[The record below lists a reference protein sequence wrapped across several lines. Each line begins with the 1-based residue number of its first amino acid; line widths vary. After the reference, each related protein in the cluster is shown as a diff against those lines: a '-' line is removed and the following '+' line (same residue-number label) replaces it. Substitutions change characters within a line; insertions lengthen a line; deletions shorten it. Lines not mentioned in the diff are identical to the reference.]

1 MVPRPREVVG
11 VQSGEAGPGFMP
23 WPPYLEQAS
32 VIATAGFVAIHGA
45 GAGCEVVD
53 VVVGASRRGT
63 VTGQADEVNSPV
75 QLPLGPTERARSP
88 WATATATKIETR
100 TAPLIGR

>member
-1 MVPRPREVVG
+1 
-11 VQSGEAGPGFMP
+11 MP

-53 VVVGASRRGT
+53 VVVGASYL
-63 VTGQADEVNSPV
+63 ACCAS
-75 QLPLGPTERARSP
+75 AH
-88 WATATATKIETR
+88 WTR
-100 TAPLIGR
+100 PDL